1 MNVSREHSFVELELS
16 YSGVLW
22 SSPAVLNAP
31 VSPVIYSKCVLCKTT
46 HLHPLVL
53 KFDEST
59 YHHKLNLVCL
69 FFT

>member
-16 YSGVLW
+16 YSGLLW

-46 HLHPLVL
+46 HLDPLI
-53 KFDEST
+53 
-59 YHHKLNLVCL
+59 LNFYELT
-69 FFT
+69 FPITS